1 MHIWAPFSF
10 WASRPATGCYDHLL
24 CSIFLYALS
33 VFMLAF
39 LKLYN
44 LLNNMLNSRQK
55 KAKREKK
62 AKGNDLQR
70 LVAELQKQETAWKR
84 ES

>member
-1 MHIWAPFSF
+1 
-10 WASRPATGCYDHLL
+10 
-24 CSIFLYALS
+24 
-33 VFMLAF
+33 MLAF

-55 KAKREKK
+55 KAKREEK